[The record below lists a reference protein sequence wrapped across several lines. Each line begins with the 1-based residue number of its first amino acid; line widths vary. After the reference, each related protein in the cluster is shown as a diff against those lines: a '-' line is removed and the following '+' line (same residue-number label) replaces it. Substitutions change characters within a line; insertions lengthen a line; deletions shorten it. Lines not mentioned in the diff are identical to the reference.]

1 MPIIRYDLYMRSWD
15 SNSDDDWFLHSSY
28 PEDARGLAE
37 ASKDCYENHQKQW
50 PKSCWDEYKVE
61 EVTKEVNEVDAR
73 IQEEDKETNAPAGK
87 SKGAKAGVIHLVT
100 PLTYKET

>member
-37 ASKDCYENHQKQW
+37 ASKDCYENHQKKW
-50 PKSCWDEYKVE
+50 NKSCWWKYKVE
-61 EVTKEVNEVDAR
+61 KVTKEVSEDYYNYDHRDIRAHRKEV
-73 IQEEDKETNAPAGK
+73 KK
-87 SKGAKAGVIHLVT
+87 
-100 PLTYKET
+100 